1 MSENKSFLRNIIGE
15 YMSKL
20 GKKNDKVVV
29 VNADLSGTCRNQ
41 NFVEEN
47 PHRAFNTGIAEQNM
61 ISFGTGLACEGF
73 IPYVFSMAPFLTMRA
88 CE

>member
-41 NFVEEN
+41 NILIG
-47 PHRAFNTGIAEQNM
+47 HLIRA
-61 ISFGTGLACEGF
+61 
-73 IPYVFSMAPFLTMRA
+73 
-88 CE
+88 

>member
-29 VNADLSGTCRNQ
+29 VNADLSGTCRNK

-61 ISFGTGLACEGF
+61 MHWFGMRRIYSLCVLNGTILNYAC
-73 IPYVFSMAPFLTMRA
+73 M
-88 CE
+88 